1 MASPP
6 RGAWGGGG
14 VGGLYG
20 EHHCGVQLNEHKIR
34 IYKCIHDMETS
45 PNCRSVLGLDD
56 SSYSKEI
63 IGSDPCGDKL

>member
-6 RGAWGGGG
+6 RGAWGLGGG
-14 VGGLYG
+14 C
-20 EHHCGVQLNEHKIR
+20 EHHCGAQLNEHKLR

-45 PNCRSVLGLDD
+45 PDCRSVLGLDD

-63 IGSDPCGDKL
+63 TGSDPCGDKL